1 MRHEE
6 AVALLEGAGL
16 DRLAPT
22 SWADLGSGEGAFTRA
37 LAELIAPG
45 SIIHAIDRDASA
57 VARVPSAVG
66 AVRIEKHVGD
76 FKWSWPFSTTLD
88 GILMANSLHY
98 VEDQPAFLRGCLR
111 QLSLAGRF
119 LVVEYDT
126 SIPNPWVPYPIN
138 RARLPGL
145 FSEIGAVTMLGTR
158 WSRYRQVKLY
168 AAVVTRHAA
177 VTS

>member
-1 MRHEE
+1 MRHED
-6 AVALLEGAGL
+6 AVALLEGAAL
-16 DRLAPT
+16 DRLTPS

-57 VARVPSAVG
+57 LARVPSAVG

-76 FKWSWPFSTTLD
+76 FKWSWPFSTALD

-119 LVVEYDT
+119 LIVEYDT
-126 SIPNPWVPYPIN
+126 TIPNPWVPYPIN
-138 RARLPGL
+138 RARLSEL
-145 FSEIGAVTMLGTR
+145 FSEFGTVTILGTR
-158 WSRYRQVKLY
+158 RSTYRRTRLY
-168 AAVVTRHAA
+168 AAMMARRAE